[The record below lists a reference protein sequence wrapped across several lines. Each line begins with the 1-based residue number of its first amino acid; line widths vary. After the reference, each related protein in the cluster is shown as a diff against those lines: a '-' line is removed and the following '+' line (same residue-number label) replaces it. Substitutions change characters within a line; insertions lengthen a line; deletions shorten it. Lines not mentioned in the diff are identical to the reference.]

1 MTGTR
6 SIRFLVGHSDI
17 MERARDPPSPA
28 NRCWQKAHLS
38 LAAVRYGIHCAS
50 SCFLSSSPGFRLDSS
65 WTHCLWRSPAT
76 AAIGIFQC
84 LLCQAG
90 HSSFPPGALCHG
102 RSVKPSSIGANKW
115 QSLSRA
121 LCIALGDR
129 VCRMPLACRM
139 APIVRLARAEASL
152 QKLCVRHPLQQ
163 SRARVRPLRDLM
175 GRSGNRSRFHRRLS
189 VPVRPV
195 GLAFVQTGL
204 PSRRPWPMPG
214 FQPPLALPC
223 WVLR

>member
-1 MTGTR
+1 MLAESPSLSRCGPLWHPLRLLVFFVLKSGFPTR
-6 SIRFLVGHSDI
+6 LFVDSLPLEVSCDGSHWHFPVPTLPS
-17 MERARDPPSPA
+17 RA
-28 NRCWQKAHLS
+28 QQ
-38 LAAVRYGIHCAS
+38 
-50 SCFLSSSPGFRLDSS
+50 LSSGR
-65 WTHCLWRSPAT
+65 
-76 AAIGIFQC
+76 
-84 LLCQAG
+84 
-90 HSSFPPGALCHG
+90 LCHG